1 MLGLP
6 YLQSSSLLHQYL
18 IFILPGQGFGLF
30 KLRNYRGNFFHLGV
44 DKTNFIKKILASCGL
59 LPVFWAISSVFKI

>member
-6 YLQSSSLLHQYL
+6 YLQSSSLLHKYL

-30 KLRNYRGNFFHLGV
+30 KLRNYHGNFFHLGV
-44 DKTNFIKKILASCGL
+44 DKTKIIKTFSLLRLAIRL
-59 LPVFWAISSVFKI
+59 LGNI